1 MIELDAYCYQSKSAS
16 SNFSADFLTAPATS
30 RAFTS
35 GWYVKIILQNDG
47 RPVKENC

>member
-30 RAFTS
+30 TELS
-35 GWYVKIILQNDG
+35 
-47 RPVKENC
+47 PVVGM